1 MTREKIII
9 KIKGKSS
16 EYVIKAINSL
26 ERKYGK
32 RFYIKFKTIT
42 FDNGVEFMDYEG
54 MEKSCI
60 KKGTRYIMHIHIVH
74 FKGEQMKEQ
83 MP

>member
-1 MTREKIII
+1 MIQCKCELNIGGKNMCLYNYNKKESVLLTFTERMTREEIII

-32 RFYIKFKTIT
+32 ILY
-42 FDNGVEFMDYEG
+42 
-54 MEKSCI
+54 
-60 KKGTRYIMHIHIVH
+60 KKRT
-74 FKGEQMKEQ
+74 KN
-83 MP
+83 

>member
-1 MTREKIII
+1 MCLYNYNKKESVLLTFTERMTREEIII

-32 RFYIKFKTIT
+32 ILY
-42 FDNGVEFMDYEG
+42 
-54 MEKSCI
+54 
-60 KKGTRYIMHIHIVH
+60 KKRT
-74 FKGEQMKEQ
+74 KN
-83 MP
+83 